1 MYDSDRDFRPS
12 RARTILLIASALA
25 AIGVVGYAVDTSN
38 VHTAKDT
45 LQSAMD
51 KATIKLVRDIDSQS
65 DDELKKSLAK
75 VLEEQTFA
83 DDDLTSLTVS
93 VDRKKHRLTANATV
107 RVESTITSLIG
118 PDHVDVTVSSDTL
131 AAN

>member
-1 MYDSDRDFRPS
+1 MYNTDRDYRPS
-12 RARTILLIASALA
+12 RAQLIWLLAFALV

-45 LQSAMD
+45 LQSAID
-51 KATIKLVRDIDSQS
+51 KATIRLVRDIDSQS
-65 DDELKKSLAK
+65 DAELKQNLAK

-83 DDDLTSLTVS
+83 DDDITSLNVS

>member
-1 MYDSDRDFRPS
+1 MYDNDRNLRPN
-12 RARTILLIASALA
+12 RAQLIWLLAFALA

-51 KATIKLVRDIDSQS
+51 NATIKLAHEIDTQS
-65 DDELKKSLAK
+65 DDELKQNLAK
-75 VLEEQTFA
+75 VLEAQTLA
-83 DDDLTSLTVS
+83 DDDITSLNVS
-93 VDRKKHRLTANATV
+93 VDRKRHRLSANATM
-107 RVESTITSLIG
+107 RVESTITGLIG